1 MTIATVA
8 ADDPVTAS
16 AINQL
21 IANVNASPGVAIITS
36 NTTWAVPNGV
46 HKFRVSICG
55 GGGSA
60 GELGSVISGEDSYS
74 TPGGPGGDSVARRIW
89 VAGADIGTSYSITI
103 GAGGGSGLAAAG
115 GSSSFGTLLTV
126 SGGGAGASDSTTA
139 NVAGTKGAP
148 GTVTAG
154 SLSGSA
160 LAIGNDSVAVYNTPH
175 NIPQAFGHGGLR
187 TSDAGAPGI
196 VVIEW

>member
-60 GELGSVISGEDSYS
+60 GELGSVISG
-74 TPGGPGGDSVARRIW
+74 
-89 VAGADIGTSYSITI
+89 
-103 GAGGGSGLAAAG
+103 
-115 GSSSFGTLLTV
+115 
-126 SGGGAGASDSTTA
+126 
-139 NVAGTKGAP
+139 
-148 GTVTAG
+148 
-154 SLSGSA
+154 
-160 LAIGNDSVAVYNTPH
+160 
-175 NIPQAFGHGGLR
+175 
-187 TSDAGAPGI
+187 
-196 VVIEW
+196 